1 MIPSNELNRL
11 FPFYF
16 VSDEQG
22 KVIES
27 GPSLKKLL
35 SSGSD
40 QFQDHF
46 SIRKPEGISYSDLI
60 KTENE
65 MIILHKRNIDAD
77 LMGQILRREDGKTF
91 LFVLSLVVQKVQDV
105 KKLNLTFNDFAIQ
118 DQTFDFM
125 MLVQAHRRSLE
136 HADKL
141 NQKLVIANKEAI
153 RASEM
158 KSQFLA
164 NMSHELRTPM
174 NGVIGLASVLQEMDL
189 GESQI
194 ALVENIIRS
203 GEHMVSLVND
213 ILDLSKIEAGHIELD
228 QSEFDLREVLQNVK
242 ETLST
247 IATKKGLDFQVSVDC
262 EMASVVGD
270 PIRLRQIFFNLA
282 GNAIKFTDSGSVHL
296 RVTAQADPN
305 GKVLVEG
312 HIRDT
317 GIGMDETTLK
327 QIFSPFIQGD
337 SSMTK
342 KYEGTGLGLSI
353 CKRLVTAMNG
363 NISVNSKLGV
373 GTEFAVKLELTQP
386 HRT

>member
-1 MIPSNELNRL
+1 MTPSKELSRL
-11 FPFYF
+11 FPFYLIA
-16 VSDEQG
+16 DKDG
-22 KVIES
+22 KIIET

-35 SSGSD
+35 SVDSD
-40 QFQDHF
+40 RFEEHF
-46 SIRKPEGISYSDLI
+46 AIKKPAGISYGELL
-60 KTENE
+60 KLENE
-65 MIILHKRNIDAD
+65 MIVLHERRIAAD
-77 LMGQILRREDGKTF
+77 LMGQIMCRDDNQTV
-91 LFVLSLVVQKVQDV
+91 LFALSLVVQTVQDV

-136 HADKL
+136 QADKL
-141 NQKLVIANKEAI
+141 NRKLIVANKEAI

-174 NGVIGLASVLQEMDL
+174 NGVIGLASVMQEMEL
-189 GESQI
+189 EEAQVV
-194 ALVENIIRS
+194 LVENIIRS

-228 QSEFDLREVLQNVK
+228 QREFDLRKVIEDIHQ
-242 ETLST
+242 TLSV
-247 IATKKGLDFQVSVDC
+247 IARKKGIDFEIDIENDLEV
-262 EMASVVGD
+262 VVGD

-282 GNAIKFTDSGSVHL
+282 GNAIKFTDKGSVHL
-296 RVTAQADPN
+296 SVIALQQPN
-305 GKVLVEG
+305 GKVLIQGRVK
-312 HIRDT
+312 DT

-353 CKRLVTAMNG
+353 CKRLVTAMDG
-363 NISVNSKLGV
+363 NITVVSTLGD
-373 GTEFAVKLELTQP
+373 GTEFTVDLKLKQKSAA
-386 HRT
+386 